1 MSAETA
7 QVAAPPPADSEI
19 LESIAAAEAATD
31 VEPAVAVADA
41 VVADEPQAAADPP
54 APSAE
59 QEAELVQRQREQ
71 TAERIRS
78 SALLPPVIRDCLA
91 RVALASG
98 EMAPG
103 GQARVPVDDL
113 VRAVEEAVPD
123 FLRVDRRRASAP
135 EHPAGQ
141 AFFSGDPSA
150 LSEQQA
156 EELARGQLARSG
168 LLRGQKVRVTD

>member
-7 QVAAPPPADSEI
+7 QVAAPPEAASEVLEANPAGQVAPGAETAVTVAEAPVAEQPMAADEG
-19 LESIAAAEAATD
+19 ESAAAAI
-31 VEPAVAVADA
+31 
-41 VVADEPQAAADPP
+41 Q
-54 APSAE
+54 
-59 QEAELVQRQREQ
+59 QQREQ
-71 TAERIRS
+71 AAERIRS

-98 EMAPG
+98 EMTPS

-123 FLRVDRRRASAP
+123 FLRVDRRRTTSP
-135 EHPAGQ
+135 EHPAGE
-141 AFFSGDPSA
+141 AFFNGDPSG
-150 LSEQQA
+150 LSDQQA

-168 LLRGQKVRVTD
+168 LLRGQRVRVAE